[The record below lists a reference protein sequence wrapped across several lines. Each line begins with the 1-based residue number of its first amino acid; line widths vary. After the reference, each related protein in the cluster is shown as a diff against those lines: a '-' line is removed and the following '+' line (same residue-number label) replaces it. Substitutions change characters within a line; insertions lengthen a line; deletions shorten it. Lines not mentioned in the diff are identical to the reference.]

1 MYFVYTL
8 CYYKHA
14 KKGDFMETI
23 TIKAMAKIN
32 LGLDVL
38 RRREDG
44 YHEVKMV
51 MQTVAIHDTLRFTK
65 RADKRIILRVDG
77 ADLPVDQD
85 NLIYKAAQLLYEK
98 ASMEEGVE
106 IVLTKRI
113 PIAAGMA
120 GGSTDAAATLVGMNC
135 LFGLGY
141 SEDELMTMGVALGAD
156 IPYCIRGG
164 TALSEGIGEQLT
176 PLPAVPEAWLVVAKP
191 PIDVSTAYVYKN
203 LNLEGLTGHP
213 DIDGMVEAIRRQ
225 DLTGITDRMEN
236 VMETVTERDYPVI
249 GRLKAILKENGAY
262 NALMSGSGP
271 TVFGIFGQEEQARR
285 ALKAVKDS
293 GLALQSYQTVFCDKA
308 QVAEEEQEAS

>member
-1 MYFVYTL
+1 
-8 CYYKHA
+8 
-14 KKGDFMETI
+14 METI

-51 MQTVAIHDTLRFTK
+51 MQTVGIHDTLCFTK
-65 RADKRIILRVDG
+65 REDKGIILRVDG

-85 NLIYKAAQLLYEK
+85 NLIYRAAQLLYEK

-120 GGSTDAAATLVGMNC
+120 GGSTDAAATLVGMNR

-141 SEDELMTMGVALGAD
+141 SEEELMEMGVTLGAD

-164 TALSEGIGEQLT
+164 TVLSEGIGEKLT
-176 PLPAVPEAWLVVAKP
+176 PLPAVPGAWLVVAKP

-203 LNLEGLTGHP
+203 LDLEGLTGHP

-249 GRLKAILKENGAY
+249 GRLKALLKENGAY

-271 TVFGIFGQEEQARR
+271 TVFGIFGQEEQARK
-285 ALKAVKDS
+285 ALKAVEDS
-293 GLALQSYQTVFCDKA
+293 GLALQSYQTVFCDNA
-308 QVAEEEQEAS
+308 QVAEEGQEAS